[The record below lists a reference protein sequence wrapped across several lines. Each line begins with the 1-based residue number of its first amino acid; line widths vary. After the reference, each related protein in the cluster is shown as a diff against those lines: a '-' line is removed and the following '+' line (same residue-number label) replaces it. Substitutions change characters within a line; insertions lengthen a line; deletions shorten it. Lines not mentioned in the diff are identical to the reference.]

1 METTLVENLPHVTW
15 VGVLIK
21 AILILAVISA
31 IAGFGTFIERKVLA
45 FMQRR
50 LGPMH
55 VGPYGLLQLAAD
67 GIKLFTKEDIVPQNA
82 NKFIFMIAPIITAAT
97 AFIALSAVPVFPNFT
112 IPELFIFWDWIPFIG
127 GLTFGG
133 VFVPSIAA
141 DLNIGILFVLGMMA
155 SGLYGPLLAGMSQA
169 NKWGIIG
176 AARTAVQFLSYEVV
190 TGLSILA
197 PIMLVGSLSF
207 VDFNNHQAAGIGS
220 WLIWQQPVA
229 FVLFL
234 IAGFAETNRTPFD
247 LLEHEAEIVSGYATE
262 YSGMRW
268 GMFFI
273 GEYANMITISI
284 IAAIVFLGGYSEGGI
299 GWLTIIMKVGFFFFL
314 MLWVRAA
321 WPHVRPDQLMWLCWK
336 VLMPIAVINV
346 VITGIV
352 MMV

>member
-1 METTLVENLPHVTW
+1 MEVVTYTNVETFVQHLPEVTA
-15 VGVLIK
+15 VGVWIK
-21 AILILAVISA
+21 ALIILAVISA

-55 VGPYGLLQLAAD
+55 VGPYGLLQLIAD

-82 NKFIFMIAPIITAAT
+82 NRLIFMVAPIITAAT
-97 AFIALSAVPVFPNFT
+97 AFIALAAVPVFPDFT
-112 IPELFIFWDWIPFIG
+112 IPQWVPVLG
-127 GLTFGG
+127 GT
-133 VFVPSIAA
+133 FVPSIAA

-155 SGLYGPLLAGMSQA
+155 AGLYGPLLAGMAQA

-207 VDFNNHQAAGIGS
+207 VDFNNYQQGGIAD
-220 WLIWQQPVA
+220 WIIWKQPVA
-229 FVLFL
+229 FILFL

-247 LLEHEAEIVSGYATE
+247 LLEHEAEVVSGYATE

-284 IAAIVFLGGYSEGGI
+284 IAAVVFLGGYSEEGI
-299 GWLTIIMKVGFFFFL
+299 GWLTIILKVGFFFFL
-314 MLWVRAA
+314 MLWIRAA

-346 VITGIV
+346 VVTGIV

>member
-1 METTLVENLPHVTW
+1 METTLVENLPQVTAL
-15 VGVLIK
+15 GVIIK
-21 AILILAVISA
+21 AVLILAIISA
-31 IAGFGTFIERKVLA
+31 LAGFGTFVERKVLA

-55 VGPYGLLQLAAD
+55 VGPYGLLQIAAD

-82 NKFIFMIAPIITAAT
+82 NAFIFKIAPIITAAT
-97 AFIALSAVPVFPNFT
+97 AFIALSAVPVFPDFT
-112 IPELFIFWDWIPFIG
+112 VPEFIPLLG
-127 GLTFGG
+127 GT
-133 VFVPSIAA
+133 FVPSIAS

-155 SGLYGPLLAGMSQA
+155 AGLYGPLLAGMSQA
-169 NKWGIIG
+169 NKWGILG

-197 PIMLVGSLSF
+197 PIMIVGSLSF
-207 VDFNNHQAAGIGS
+207 VDFNNYQTDSIGS
-220 WLIWQQPVA
+220 WMIWQQPVA

-273 GEYANMITISI
+273 GEYANMITISV
-284 IAAIVFLGGYSEGGI
+284 IAAIVFLGGYDAASTL
-299 GWLTIIMKVGFFFFL
+299 GWLTIMLKIAFFFFL

-336 VLMPIAVINV
+336 VLMPIALLNIL
-346 VITGIV
+346 ITALV
-352 MMV
+352 LLA

>member
-1 METTLVENLPHVTW
+1 VTW
-15 VGVLIK
+15 VGVVIK
-21 AILILAVISA
+21 AMIILLVISA
-31 IAGFGTFIERKVLA
+31 IAGFGTYLERKVLA

-55 VGPYGLLQLAAD
+55 VGPFGLLQILAD

-82 NKFIFMIAPIITAAT
+82 NKLIFQVAPAITAAT
-97 AFIALSAVPVFPNFT
+97 AFIALAAVPVFPDFT
-112 IPELFIFWDWIPFIG
+112 IPEFIPLLG
-127 GLTFGG
+127 GT
-133 VFVPSIAA
+133 FVPSMAA
-141 DLNIGILFVLGMMA
+141 DLNIGILFILGMMA
-155 SGLYGPLLAGMSQA
+155 SGLYGPLLAGMAQA
-169 NKWGIIG
+169 NKWGILG
-176 AARTAVQFLSYEVV
+176 SARTAIQFLSYEVV

-197 PIMLVGSLSF
+197 PIMLVGSLSL
-207 VDFNNHQAAGIGS
+207 VEFNDYQDGGIGS
-220 WLIWQQPVA
+220 WMIWQQPVA

-247 LLEHEAEIVSGYATE
+247 LLEHEAEVVSGYATE

-273 GEYANMITISI
+273 GEYANMITI
-284 IAAIVFLGGYSEGGI
+284 AILASVIFAGGYNDLGFLA
-299 GWLTIIMKVGFFFFL
+299 GWFVIILKIAFFFFL

-346 VITGIV
+346 VITGLV
-352 MMV
+352 MMA

>member
-1 METTLVENLPHVTW
+1 METTLVENLPQVTW

-31 IAGFGTFIERKVLA
+31 VAGFGTFIERKVLA

-55 VGPYGLLQLAAD
+55 VGPYGLLQIAAD
-67 GIKLFTKEDIVPQNA
+67 GIKLFTKEDIVPQHA
-82 NKFIFMIAPIITAAT
+82 NRLIFMIAPAITAAT
-97 AFIALSAVPVFPNFT
+97 AFIALSAVPVFPDFT
-112 IPELFIFWDWIPFIG
+112 VPEFMPLIG
-127 GLTFGG
+127 GT
-133 VFVPSIAA
+133 FVPSIAS
-141 DLNIGILFVLGMMA
+141 DINVGVLFVLGAMA
-155 SGLYGPLLAGMSQA
+155 AGIYGPLLAGMAQA

-176 AARTAVQFLSYEVV
+176 SARTAIQFLSFEVI
-190 TGLSILA
+190 TGFSLIA
-197 PIMLVGSLSF
+197 PIMLVGSMSF
-207 VDFNNHQAAGIGS
+207 VDFNNFQANEGI
-220 WLIWQQPVA
+220 WMMFYQPVA

-247 LLEHEAEIVSGYATE
+247 LLEHEAEVISGFATE

-284 IAAIVFLGGYSEGGI
+284 IAAVVFMGGYDAESSI
-299 GWLTIIMKVGFFFFL
+299 GWLTIILKVGFIFFL
-314 MLWVRAA
+314 MLWVRAS

-336 VLMPIAVINV
+336 VLMPIAMINILV
-346 VITGIV
+346 TAVYV
-352 MMV
+352 ML

>member
-1 METTLVENLPHVTW
+1 METALVEVTW

-21 AILILAVISA
+21 SVMILAIISA

-67 GIKLFTKEDIVPQNA
+67 GIKLFTKEDIIPQNA
-82 NKFIFMIAPIITAAT
+82 NKFIFMFAPIITAAT
-97 AFIALSAVPVFPNFT
+97 AFIALAAVPVFPDFT
-112 IPELFIFWDWIPFIG
+112 IASWIPI
-127 GLTFGG
+127 LGG

-207 VDFNNHQAAGIGS
+207 VDFNDYQSDGIGS

-247 LLEHEAEIVSGYATE
+247 LLEHEAEVVSGYATE

-284 IAAIVFLGGYSEGGI
+284 ITAVVFLGGYSGEEI
-299 GWLTIIMKVGFFFFL
+299 GWLTIILKVAFFFFL
-314 MLWVRAA
+314 MLWVRAS
-321 WPHVRPDQLMWLCWK
+321 WPHIRPDQLMWLCWK

>member
-1 METTLVENLPHVTW
+1 METTLTETLPQMIHEVRAA
-15 VGVLIK
+15 GVIIK
-21 AILILAVISA
+21 AVIIMAVISA
-31 IAGFGTFIERKVLA
+31 IAGFGTYIERKVLA

-55 VGPYGLLQLAAD
+55 VGPYGLLQIAAD

-82 NKFIFMIAPIITAAT
+82 NKFIFMLAPVITAAT
-97 AFIALSAVPVFPNFT
+97 AFIALSAVPVFPDFVV
-112 IPELFIFWDWIPFIG
+112 PEFVPVL
-127 GLTFGG
+127 GG
-133 VFVPSIAA
+133 VFVPSIAS
-141 DLNIGILFVLGMMA
+141 DINVGVLFVLGMMA
-155 SGLYGPLLAGMSQA
+155 AGLYGPLLAGMSQA

-176 AARTAVQFLSYEVV
+176 SARTAIQFLSYEVV

-207 VDFNNHQAAGIGS
+207 VDFNNAQSGGITS

-247 LLEHEAEIVSGYATE
+247 LLEHEAEVVSGYATE
-262 YSGMRW
+262 YSGLRW

-273 GEYANMITISI
+273 GEYANMITVAI
-284 IAAIVFLGGYSEGGI
+284 IASVVFLGGYDANCTL
-299 GWLTIIMKVGFFFFL
+299 GWLFIILKIAFFFFL
-314 MLWVRAA
+314 MLWVRAS

-336 VLMPIAVINV
+336 VLMPIGVINIL
-346 VITGIV
+346 ITAIV
-352 MMV
+352 MMI

>member
-1 METTLVENLPHVTW
+1 METTLVENLPEVTAA
-15 VGVLIK
+15 GVIIK
-21 AILILAVISA
+21 AVIILAIISA

-67 GIKLFTKEDIVPQNA
+67 GIKLFTKEDIIPQNA
-82 NKFIFMIAPIITAAT
+82 NKFIFMVAPIITAAT
-97 AFIALSAVPVFPNFT
+97 AFIALAAVPVFPDFT
-112 IPELFIFWDWIPFIG
+112 IPGWIPLLG
-127 GLTFGG
+127 GT
-133 VFVPSIAA
+133 FVPAISA

-176 AARTAVQFLSYEVV
+176 AARTAIQFLSYEVV

-207 VDFNNHQAAGIGS
+207 VDFNNAQAGGIS
-220 WLIWQQPVA
+220 HWLIWQQPVA

-284 IAAIVFLGGYSEGGI
+284 IAAVVFLGGYSEMGI
-299 GWLTIIMKVGFFFFL
+299 GWLTIILKVGFFFFL
-314 MLWVRAA
+314 MLWVRAS

>member
-1 METTLVENLPHVTW
+1 METTTLVENLPHVTSL
-15 VGVLIK
+15 GVIIK
-21 AILILAVISA
+21 AIIILAIISA
-31 IAGFGTFIERKVLA
+31 LAGFGTYIERKVLA

-55 VGPYGLLQLAAD
+55 VGPYGLLQIAAD
-67 GIKLFTKEDIVPQNA
+67 GIKLFTKEDIIPQNA
-82 NKFIFMIAPIITAAT
+82 NKLIFMVAPIITAAT
-97 AFIALSAVPVFPNFT
+97 AFIALSSVPVFPDFT
-112 IPELFIFWDWIPFIG
+112 IPSWMPIIG
-127 GLTFGG
+127 DT
-133 VFVPSIAA
+133 FVPAIAS
-141 DLNIGILFVLGMMA
+141 DLNVGILFVLGMMA
-155 SGLYGPLLAGMSQA
+155 AGLYGPLLAGMSQA

-207 VDFNNHQAAGIGS
+207 VDFNQYQSGGIGD
-220 WLIWQQPVA
+220 WIVWKQPVA
-229 FVLFL
+229 FILFL

-284 IAAIVFLGGYSEGGI
+284 IAAVVFLGGYNEASAI
-299 GWLTIIMKVGFFFFL
+299 GWLTIMLKVAFFFFL
-314 MLWVRAA
+314 MLWVRAS
-321 WPHVRPDQLMWLCWK
+321 WPHIRPDQLMWLCWK
-336 VLMPIAVINV
+336 VLMPIAVVNIL
-346 VITGIV
+346 ITAIAI
-352 MMV
+352 MV

>member
-1 METTLVENLPHVTW
+1 METTLVENLPEVTAA
-15 VGVLIK
+15 GVLIK
-21 AILILAVISA
+21 AIIILAVISA

-82 NKFIFMIAPIITAAT
+82 NRFIFMIAPVITAAT
-97 AFIALSAVPVFPNFT
+97 AFIALAAVPVFPDFT
-112 IPELFIFWDWIPFIG
+112 IPSWIPLLG
-127 GLTFGG
+127 GT
-133 VFVPSIAA
+133 FVPSIAA

-207 VDFNNHQAAGIGS
+207 VDFNNAQAGGIGS

-247 LLEHEAEIVSGYATE
+247 LLEHEAEVVSGYATE

-284 IAAIVFLGGYSEGGI
+284 IAAVVFLGGYSEGGL

>member
-1 METTLVENLPHVTW
+1 MEVVTYTNVETFVQHLPEVTA
-15 VGVLIK
+15 VGVWIK
-21 AILILAVISA
+21 AIIILAVISA

-55 VGPYGLLQLAAD
+55 VGPYGLLQLIAD

-82 NKFIFMIAPIITAAT
+82 NKLIFMVAPIITAAT
-97 AFIALSAVPVFPNFT
+97 AFIALAAVPVFPDFT
-112 IPELFIFWDWIPFIG
+112 IPEWIPLLG
-127 GLTFGG
+127 GT
-133 VFVPSIAA
+133 FVPSIAA

-155 SGLYGPLLAGMSQA
+155 AGLYGPLLAGMSQA

-207 VDFNNHQAAGIGS
+207 VDFNAYQQGGIAD
-220 WLIWQQPVA
+220 WIIWKQPVA
-229 FVLFL
+229 FILFL

-247 LLEHEAEIVSGYATE
+247 LLEHEAEVVSGYATE

-284 IAAIVFLGGYSEGGI
+284 IAAVVFLGGYSEEGI
-299 GWLTIIMKVGFFFFL
+299 GWLTIILKVGFFFFL
-314 MLWVRAA
+314 MLWIRAA

>member
-1 METTLVENLPHVTW
+1 MEATLLPEVTAA
-15 VGVLIK
+15 GVIIK
-21 AILILAVISA
+21 AVLILAVISA
-31 IAGFGTFIERKVLA
+31 IAGFGTYIERKILA

-67 GIKLFTKEDIVPQNA
+67 GIKLFTKEDIIPQHA
-82 NKFIFMIAPIITAAT
+82 NKIVFAVAPAITAAT
-97 AFIALSAVPVFPNFT
+97 AFIALAAVPVFPDFT
-112 IPELFIFWDWIPFIG
+112 IPFID
-127 GLTFGG
+127 
-133 VFVPSIAA
+133 VYVPSIAS
-141 DLNIGILFVLGMMA
+141 DINVGILFVLGMMA
-155 SGLYGPLLAGMSQA
+155 AGLYGPLLAGMAQA

-176 AARTAVQFLSYEVV
+176 SARTAIQFLSYEVV

-197 PIMLVGSLSF
+197 PIMMVGSLSF
-207 VDFNNHQAAGIGS
+207 VNFNDYQAEGL
-220 WLIWQQPVA
+220 WLVVYQPVA
-229 FVLFL
+229 FILFL

-247 LLEHEAEIVSGYATE
+247 LLEHEAEVISGYATE

-273 GEYANMITISI
+273 GEYANMITIGV
-284 IAAIVFLGGYSEGGI
+284 IASIVFLGGYNDFWI
-299 GWLTIIMKVGFFFFL
+299 FPGWFMIVAKIAFSFFF

-336 VLMPIAVINV
+336 VLMPLAVINV

-352 MMV
+352 MMLV

>member
-1 METTLVENLPHVTW
+1 METTLVENLPEVTAA
-15 VGVLIK
+15 GVIIK
-21 AILILAVISA
+21 AIIILAVIAA
-31 IAGFGTFIERKVLA
+31 IAGFGTYIERKILA

-50 LGPMH
+50 YGPLH

-82 NKFIFMIAPIITAAT
+82 NALIFKVAPSITAAT
-97 AFIALSAVPVFPNFT
+97 AFIALSAVPVFPDFM
-112 IPELFIFWDWIPFIG
+112 IPEWVPL
-127 GLTFGG
+127 LGG
-133 VFVPSIAA
+133 VFVPAIAS

-155 SGLYGPLLAGMSQA
+155 AGLYGPLLAGMAQA

-176 AARTAVQFLSYEVV
+176 AARTAIQFLSYEVV

-207 VDFNNHQAAGIGS
+207 VDFNNAQAGGIGN

-284 IAAIVFLGGYSEGGI
+284 IAAVVFLGGYSEVGI
-299 GWLTIIMKVGFFFFL
+299 GWLTIILKVGFFFFL
-314 MLWVRAA
+314 MLWVRAS
-321 WPHVRPDQLMWLCWK
+321 WPHIRPDQLMWLCWK

>member
-1 METTLVENLPHVTW
+1 METTLVENLPEVTAA
-15 VGVLIK
+15 GVLIK
-21 AILILAVISA
+21 AIIILAVISA

-67 GIKLFTKEDIVPQNA
+67 GIKLFTKEDIIPQNA

-97 AFIALSAVPVFPNFT
+97 AFIALAAVPVFPDFT
-112 IPELFIFWDWIPFIG
+112 IPSWIPLLG
-127 GLTFGG
+127 GT
-133 VFVPSIAA
+133 FVPSIAA

-207 VDFNNHQAAGIGS
+207 VDFNNAQAGGVGS

-247 LLEHEAEIVSGYATE
+247 LLEHEAEVVSGYATE

-284 IAAIVFLGGYSEGGI
+284 IAAIVFLGGYSEGGL
-299 GWLTIIMKVGFFFFL
+299 GWLTIVMKVGFFFFL